1 MNQVSPPTLK
11 VMQPLS
17 TLLFSPIPDQAVQP
31 KLSVLVT
38 SGGWAIKNLRPLTDD
53 VTISNFK
60 DFTNLIERQV
70 GLILESM

>member
-17 TLLFSPIPDQAVQP
+17 TLHLSPIPELAVLP

-38 SGGWAIKNLRPLTDD
+38 SGGWAIQNLRPLTDD

-60 DFTNLIERQV
+60 DFTKLIEHQV